1 MNKDATM
8 KLVKTLLATTLAF
21 TAFSTFA
28 ATVKDDAKDKEST
41 VIASSQENPVNSEA
55 PAASPSS
62 AQPSTDI
69 AVEESTVTPST
80 AQPAQ

>member
-1 MNKDATM
+1 M

-28 ATVKDDAKDKEST
+28 ATVKEDAKDKGNESI
-41 VIASSQENPVNSEA
+41 VIASSQDNPVNSEA
-55 PAASPSS
+55 PATSPSS

-69 AVEESTVTPST
+69 AVEESTVSPST
-80 AQPAQ
+80 TQPAQ

>member
-1 MNKDATM
+1 M
-8 KLVKTLLATTLAF
+8 KLVKTLVATTLAL

-28 ATVKDDAKDKEST
+28 ATVKDDAKDKKST

>member
-1 MNKDATM
+1 M

-28 ATVKDDAKDKEST
+28 ATVKEDAKDKDKENESI

-69 AVEESTVTPST
+69 AAEEPTVSPST

>member
-1 MNKDATM
+1 M
-8 KLVKTLLATTLAF
+8 KLVKTLLATTLAL

-28 ATVKDDAKDKEST
+28 ATVKDDAKDKKST
-41 VIASSQENPVNSEA
+41 VIASSQDNPVNSEA